1 MCKHEHKCRVFY
13 TPDFKN
19 DYTCAECGE
28 KARLNKP
35 MFYIYVPSYGNSE
48 RWDGEKFT
56 RLNSGALYADRK
68 TVFSLMRELDETMFK
83 KRGLSAWVSV
93 GKINYGD

>member
-1 MCKHEHKCRVFY
+1 VFY
-13 TPDFKN
+13 TPEFRI
-19 DYTCAECGE
+19 DYTCAECGKE
-28 KARLNKP
+28 ARFAKT

-68 TVFSLMRELDETMFK
+68 TAFSLMRELNETMFEGK
-83 KRGLSAWVSV
+83 AWASV
-93 GKINYGD
+93 GKINYK